1 MLLAEELALL
11 AVDPETG
18 RHAMGTRSHL
28 NATLAGLLVA
38 ELMLDSVA
46 GPGRRTGE
54 VVLVD
59 DRPPAAPA
67 LAAAAAVV
75 ADKGPRIKAVLS
87 HMSRGIESRLGYGT
101 WEAALVALA
110 EAGILSP
117 ARGAVRPTAE
127 VLDSRPRQALVAR
140 LQAAAASDDPMD
152 PRTALLLNM
161 TGPASLLEVVA
172 PERSGR
178 RHARRRIDKGLDG
191 TDFEPV
197 GKAVRR
203 VLADAAAAAG
213 GAATG
218 GAVVA
223 GS

>member
-1 MLLAEELALL
+1 VLLAEELALV
-11 AVDPETG
+11 AVDPDTG
-18 RHAMGTRSHL
+18 RHATGTRSHL

-46 GPGRRTGE
+46 GPGRRNGE
-54 VVLVD
+54 VVLLS
-59 DRPPAAPA
+59 DRPPASPV

-75 ADKGPRIKAVLS
+75 AGKGPRIKAVLS

-101 WEAALVALA
+101 WEAALVGLA
-110 EAGILSP
+110 EAGVLSP
-117 ARGAVRPTAE
+117 ARGAVRPTTE
-127 VLDSRPRQALVAR
+127 VLDTRPRQALVAR
-140 LQAAAASDDPMD
+140 LQAAAATDDPMD

-172 PERSGR
+172 PGRGGR

-203 VLADAAAAAG
+203 VLADAAAAG
-213 GAATG
+213 GAVAG

-223 GS
+223 GG